1 MRFESCEDFFNWM
14 DSFIPA
20 QDGRPGLVRDARL
33 ERMGL
38 LLSRLG
44 NPEEAFKSIHVAG
57 SKGKGS
63 TSRFLSAILS
73 AAGEETGL
81 YLSPHLVDHRER
93 FTLDGKAF
101 DDDLMLECAEA
112 LSGIVADLTL
122 PASLGPS
129 FPTTF
134 ELYTAFAYLL
144 FAAHGCTW
152 AVIETGLGGR
162 LDATNTLESA
172 AAVIT
177 PIELEHT
184 KILGDTIEKIAIEK
198 SKIIKSSG
206 PAFTGFLRP
215 EAQGIMMR
223 EAYDKGVPLYSLARE
238 CVCLETETR
247 LDGEHCHIAFEDG
260 YDKQLVLAMRGG
272 VQVQNAALALLV
284 SRHLGFHH
292 DGLSE
297 AALSK
302 ATLPGRFEH
311 HVYKGRDLIID
322 VSHTPL
328 SLSHTVSSFNA
339 LYKDRKTACVFSC
352 IEGKDV
358 ERMLEVLLPAF
369 PRVVISRP
377 SSFKKSDSAATYS
390 LARRL
395 NTHGAEL
402 SHQPGAR
409 DALDAAVKDADAIL
423 VAGSF
428 YLASLIEEVLDA
440 EQQ

>member
-1 MRFESCEDFFNWM
+1 MRFDSCEDFFKWM
-14 DSFIPA
+14 DSFIPT

-38 LLSRLG
+38 LLSGLG
-44 NPEEAFKSIHVAG
+44 NPEEGFKSIHVAG

-63 TSRFLSAILS
+63 TSRFLSTLLS
-73 AAGEETGL
+73 ASGEETGL

-93 FTLDGKAF
+93 FTLDGSPF
-101 DDDLMLECAEA
+101 DDELMLECADTLA
-112 LSGIVADLTL
+112 GVVSDLTL

-129 FPTTF
+129 SPTTF

-184 KILGDTIEKIAIEK
+184 KILGNTIEKIATEK

-206 PAFTGFLRP
+206 PVFTGFLRP

-223 EAYDKGVPLYSLARE
+223 EAYDRGVPLYSLARE

-247 LDGEHCHIAFEDG
+247 FDGEHCHIVFEDG
-260 YDKQLVLAMRGG
+260 YDKQLALSMRGG

-292 DGLSE
+292 DGTSE

-311 HVYKGRDLIID
+311 HVYKGRDVIID

-328 SLSHTVSSFNA
+328 SLSHTISSFNA
-339 LYKDRKTACVFSC
+339 LYKDRKTACIFSC

-369 PRVVISRP
+369 PRIVISRP
-377 SSFKKSDSAATYS
+377 STFKKSDSAAIYS

-395 NTHGAEL
+395 NKHGVKL
-402 SHQPGAR
+402 SHQAVAAE
-409 DALDAAVKDADAIL
+409 ALDAASKDADAIL